1 MLNAG
6 GNKAVGKSSQRKGK
20 TERGKKPEPRKQVAA
35 EQRSL
40 EAEPKPDQLQQ
51 AEEQIRAEEQIVE
64 QVSEEINEQI
74 SAPVASM
81 EIAPLGPSVTDIVP
95 TVPAVSAEPVAVSIA
110 TIANAYGAYTGK
122 SVELTWSFLE
132 KLAAARSL
140 DKAFEVQ
147 TEFAKRAFE
156 TFFAESRKIQELH
169 SELARQRGVY
179 LDGFMARMTQ
189 TTFVLRATHH

>member
-6 GNKAVGKSSQRKGK
+6 GNKVIGKSSQRKGK
-20 TERGKKPEPRKQVAA
+20 TERRGRKAEPRKQAG
-35 EQRSL
+35 EHQGL
-40 EAEPKPDQLQQ
+40 EAEPRADQLQH
-51 AEEQIRAEEQIVE
+51 AEEQ
-64 QVSEEINEQI
+64 INEQI

-81 EIAPLGPSVTDIVP
+81 DISPLGPPATDIIP

-140 DKAFEVQ
+140 NKAFEVQ
-147 TEFAKRAFE
+147 TEFAKQAFE
-156 TFFAESRKIQELH
+156 TFFAESRKIHELH
-169 SELARQRGVY
+169 SELARQRVVH
-179 LDGFMARMTQ
+179 LEGFVARMTQ
-189 TTFVLRATHH
+189 TTFVLRATRH

>member
-6 GNKAVGKSSQRKGK
+6 GNKVIGKSSQRKGK
-20 TERGKKPEPRKQVAA
+20 TERRDRKAEPRKQAD
-35 EQRSL
+35 EQQGL
-40 EAEPKPDQLQQ
+40 EAEPGPDQLH
-51 AEEQIRAEEQIVE
+51 AEEQIHAE
-64 QVSEEINEQI
+64 EEINEQI

-81 EIAPLGPSVTDIVP
+81 DISPLGSSVTDIIP
-95 TVPAVSAEPVAVSIA
+95 TVPAVSAQPVAVSIA

-147 TEFAKRAFE
+147 TEFAKRAVE
-156 TFFAESRKIQELH
+156 TFFTESRKIHELH
-169 SELARQRGVY
+169 GELARQRGVY

-189 TTFVLRATHH
+189 TTFVLHATRH

>member
-51 AEEQIRAEEQIVE
+51 AEEQIRAEEQV
-64 QVSEEINEQI
+64 VEQI

-156 TFFAESRKIQELH
+156 TFFTESRKIHELH

>member
-6 GNKAVGKSSQRKGK
+6 GNKVIGKSSQRKGK
-20 TERGKKPEPRKQVAA
+20 TERRGRKAEPLKQAG
-35 EQRSL
+35 EQQGL
-40 EAEPKPDQLQQ
+40 EAESRPDQLQH
-51 AEEQIRAEEQIVE
+51 AEERIDEQ
-64 QVSEEINEQI
+64 INEQI

-81 EIAPLGPSVTDIVP
+81 DISPLGPSVTDIIP

-140 DKAFEVQ
+140 DKVFEVQ
-147 TEFAKRAFE
+147 TEFAKHAFE
-156 TFFAESRKIQELH
+156 TFFAESRKIHELH
-169 SELARQRGVY
+169 SELARQRVVH
-179 LDGFMARMTQ
+179 LDGFVARMTQ
-189 TTFVLRATHH
+189 TTFVLRATRH

>member
-6 GNKAVGKSSQRKGK
+6 GNKVIGKSSQRKGK
-20 TERGKKPEPRKQVAA
+20 TERQGRKA
-35 EQRSL
+35 ETRKHVGEQQGL
-40 EAEPKPDQLQQ
+40 EAEPRPDQLQH
-51 AEEQIRAEEQIVE
+51 AEAEIHEEQIDEP
-64 QVSEEINEQI
+64 I

-132 KLAAARSL
+132 KLASARSL
-140 DKAFEVQ
+140 DKAFEAQ

-156 TFFAESRKIQELH
+156 TFFAESRKIHELH

-179 LDGFMARMTQ
+179 LDGFVARMTQ
-189 TTFVLRATHH
+189 PTFVLRATHH

>member
-6 GNKAVGKSSQRKGK
+6 GNKAIGKSSPRKGK
-20 TERGKKPEPRKQVAA
+20 TERQGRKVEPRKQAGEQQGPAA
-35 EQRSL
+35 E
-40 EAEPKPDQLQQ
+40 PGPDHLQDAQ
-51 AEEQIRAEEQIVE
+51 EQ
-64 QVSEEINEQI
+64 INEQI

-81 EIAPLGPSVTDIVP
+81 DISPLGPSATEIIP

-140 DKAFEVQ
+140 NKAFEVQ
-147 TEFAKRAFE
+147 TEFAKQAFE
-156 TFFAESRKIQELH
+156 TFFAESRKIHELH
-169 SELARQRGVY
+169 SELARQRVVH
-179 LDGFMARMTQ
+179 LEGFVARMTQ
-189 TTFVLRATHH
+189 TTFVLRATRH

>member
-6 GNKAVGKSSQRKGK
+6 GNKAIGKSSPRKGK
-20 TERGKKPEPRKQVAA
+20 TERQGKKVEPRKQTG
-35 EQRSL
+35 EQQGA
-40 EAEPKPDQLQQ
+40 EAEPRPDHLQDAQ
-51 AEEQIRAEEQIVE
+51 EQINEQ
-64 QVSEEINEQI
+64 INEQI

-81 EIAPLGPSVTDIVP
+81 DISPLGPSATEIIP

-140 DKAFEVQ
+140 NKAFEVQ
-147 TEFAKRAFE
+147 TEFAKQAFE
-156 TFFAESRKIQELH
+156 TFFAESRKIHELH
-169 SELARQRGVY
+169 SELARQKVVH
-179 LDGFMARMTQ
+179 LEGFVARMTQ
-189 TTFVLRATHH
+189 TTFVLRATRH